1 MAFTFARKNGRTK
14 LGQDG
19 KRYRSKSESR
29 RKTAQKPQ
37 RRSRSFWILLG
48 LLALAFLVGGSSRPE
63 IPGLILLRPLAV
75 LIAFYAIAITPIER
89 WRAYL
94 WPVVLMALITGMAIA
109 HLVPLPPTV
118 WQSLAGREIILD
130 IEALAGQ
137 SEVWM
142 PLAMAPGAAWN
153 AFYALFVPIAAF
165 FLAMQLDDQDHF
177 WLLVTLTGLGLLSG
191 MVGVIQAA
199 GIDVKLYAIMSDTPP
214 GLFANRNHQA
224 AMLAM
229 LFPMLALIA
238 SSAERFGLNGG
249 FVRILAGALAV
260 AVVPLVLVTGSRMG
274 LLVSAVATLGI
285 LFLRLELLPER
296 WVRRHGKLLIAGAV
310 AAVLAMIAVIGF
322 AMSRNVAVDRLS
334 LVNEDLRYS
343 VWREVWAFLPE
354 YLPWGAGNGSYVEI
368 YQLHEP
374 AELLISSYS
383 NHAHND
389 WLEVVLTMG
398 IPGLCLLLVAVMA
411 FLIAAWRSARARG
424 PQAKFN
430 RLGLLMVLVLAIASL
445 VDYPLRTP
453 IMAAVFAVATVWSC
467 RPNQAIREFKG
478 KEANV

>member
-1 MAFTFARKNGRTK
+1 MV
-14 LGQDG
+14 
-19 KRYRSKSESR
+19 
-29 RKTAQKPQ
+29 P
-37 RRSRSFWILLG
+37 
-48 LLALAFLVGGSSRPE
+48 GG
-63 IPGLILLRPLAV
+63 
-75 LIAFYAIAITPIER
+75 
-89 WRAYL
+89 
-94 WPVVLMALITGMAIA
+94 
-109 HLVPLPPTV
+109 
-118 WQSLAGREIILD
+118 
-130 IEALAGQ
+130 
-137 SEVWM
+137 
-142 PLAMAPGAAWN
+142 AWN

-165 FLAMQLDDQDHF
+165 FLAMQLNDRDHF

-191 MVGVIQAA
+191 MVGVMQAA
-199 GIDVKLYAIMSDTPP
+199 GIDIKLYAIMSDTPS

-274 LLVSAVATLGI
+274 LLVSTVAVLGI
-285 LFLRLELLPER
+285 LSLRLELLPEH
-296 WVRRHGKLLIAGAV
+296 WVRRRINLLIAGAI
-310 AAVLAMIAVIGF
+310 AAVLAVIAVIGF

-334 LVNEDLRYS
+334 LLNEDLRYS
-343 VWREVWAFLPE
+343 VWSEVWAFLPE
-354 YLPWGAGNGSYVEI
+354 YLPWGSGNGSYVEI

-398 IPGLCLLLVAVMA
+398 IPGLCLLLVAVIA
-411 FLIAAWRSARARG
+411 FVIAAWRRARAQG
-424 PQAKFN
+424 LQAKFN
-430 RLGLLMVLVLAIASL
+430 RLGLLMILVLAIASV

-467 RPNQAIREFKG
+467 RPNQAVREFKG